1 MRNHLTYAN
10 VTSTLALVIA
20 VAGGTAYAADT
31 IGSIDVIDNS
41 LRSVDLKN
49 NDVRSVDVRSEE
61 LTGVDIAD
69 QSGVDTCTH
78 GTSRYGELCVANP
91 DTTERI
97 WYQAAV
103 HCSNLQLRLPSTGEA
118 MSLAKH
124 YDVPTVGNFP
134 EGQFF
139 WTDEQTDSASS
150 GGAVVDEAGN
160 LANTPASNS
169 GGSRTVC
176 VTTPTN

>member
-1 MRNHLTYAN
+1 MRNRLTYAN
-10 VTSTLALVIA
+10 VMSTLAVVLV
-20 VAGGTAYAADT
+20 VAGGTAYAANT
-31 IGSIDVIDNS
+31 IGSSDVIDNS
-41 LRSVDLKN
+41 LQSVDLKN
-49 NDVRSVDVRSEE
+49 NDVRGADVRTDS
-61 LTGVDIAD
+61 LTGADIAN

-124 YDVPTVGNFP
+124 YDVPTVGDFP

-139 WTDEQTDSASS
+139 WTDEQTDTGSS

-160 LANTPASNS
+160 LGNTPATNS
-169 GGSRTVC
+169 GGIRTVC